1 MCPSCGNFE
10 ITTNVEK
17 YIGDLLTEDL
27 SKISTQCKQAPADQI
42 LRIKLA
48 AGILPLRP
56 IKYSDLALLC
66 SAPSC

>member
-10 ITTNVEK
+10 ITTYAEK
-17 YIGDLLTEDL
+17 YIGDLLAEDL
-27 SKISTQCKQAPADQI
+27 SKISAQCKQAPAEQTLKI
-42 LRIKLA
+42 RLA
-48 AGILPLRP
+48 AGILPPRP